1 MNKNQK
7 NNNMIIRNLY
17 IFCILSVFAFTC
29 NAQDD
34 VYVSDELSGGI
45 YQLNFSI
52 SEALR
57 TMDKIENPNRNFGN
71 SLSTVVS
78 FSEALIDSIK
88 IITEF
93 QLSEKLDEEVACI
106 YKYSKKG
113 KKLVSLG
120 MNGGVEGMPTN
131 TLSNAMKQNDLEH
144 YISISAMFDE
154 GGVPISMNGLRKSKI
169 KPKLSIIV
177 KVSDA
182 NKNVIYKEKITKKDY
197 SKLRTKERRRGDL
210 ILTNSETLSPED
222 FVRMYE
228 IALEELLQQ

>member
-1 MNKNQK
+1 MR
-7 NNNMIIRNLY
+7 ILY
-17 IFCILSVFAFTC
+17 LFLAFSLLFFTC
-29 NAQDD
+29 NGQDD
-34 VYVSDELSGGI
+34 VDVSNELSGGI

-57 TMDKIENPNRNFGN
+57 TIDKVENPNRNVGN

-88 IITEF
+88 TITEV
-93 QLSEKLDEEVACI
+93 QLTEKFNEEVACI

-113 KKLVSLG
+113 KKLASIGV
-120 MNGGVEGMPTN
+120 NGEVEGMPSN
-131 TLSNAMKQNDLEH
+131 TLSNAIKQNDLEH
-144 YISISAMFDE
+144 YISVSAMFDE
-154 GGVPISMNGLRKSKI
+154 GGVPISINGLRKSKI

-177 KVSDA
+177 KVTDF
-182 NKNVIYKEKITKKDY
+182 NKKIIYREKITKKDY
-197 SKLRTKERRRGDL
+197 SKLRTRERRRGDL
-210 ILTNSETLSPED
+210 IVTKSETISPED

>member
-1 MNKNQK
+1 MRIKS
-7 NNNMIIRNLY
+7 LY
-17 IFCILSVFAFTC
+17 ILGAFCVLTLASS
-29 NAQDD
+29 AQDD
-34 VYVSDELSGGI
+34 IDTQEEISGGI
-45 YQLNFSI
+45 YQLNLSI

-57 TMDKIENPNRNFGN
+57 TIDKIENPNRNFGN
-71 SLSTVVS
+71 SLSTLVS
-78 FSEALIDSIK
+78 FSDALIDSIK
-88 IITEF
+88 VITEV
-93 QLSEKLDEEVACI
+93 QLSEKFEEKVACV

-113 KKLVSLG
+113 KKLVSIG
-120 MNGGVEGMPTN
+120 MNGTVEGMPTN
-131 TLSNAMKQNDLEH
+131 TLSNTMKQNDLEH
-144 YISISAMFDE
+144 YISVSAMFDE

-182 NKNVIYKEKITKKDY
+182 SKKVIYKEKITKKDY

>member
-1 MNKNQK
+1 
-7 NNNMIIRNLY
+7 MIIRNLY
-17 IFCILSVFAFTC
+17 ISCTIFVFAFNC

-34 VYVSDELSGGI
+34 VDVYDELSGGI

-57 TMDKIENPNRNFGN
+57 TIDKIENPNRNFGN

-78 FSEALIDSIK
+78 FSDALIDSIK
-88 IITEF
+88 VITEV
-93 QLSEKLDEEVACI
+93 QLSEKLEEKVACV

-144 YISISAMFDE
+144 YISISAIFEE

-169 KPKLSIIV
+169 KPKLSVIV

>member
-1 MNKNQK
+1 MRIKS
-7 NNNMIIRNLY
+7 LY
-17 IFCILSVFAFTC
+17 ILCVFCVLALTSS
-29 NAQDD
+29 AQEDID
-34 VYVSDELSGGI
+34 VQEEISGGI

-57 TMDKIENPNRNFGN
+57 TIDKIENPNRNFGN
-71 SLSTVVS
+71 SLSTLVS
-78 FSEALIDSIK
+78 FSDALIDSIK
-88 IITEF
+88 VITEV
-93 QLSEKLDEEVACI
+93 QLSEKFEEKVACV

-113 KKLVSLG
+113 KKLVSIG
-120 MNGGVEGMPTN
+120 MNGTVEGMPTN
-131 TLSNAMKQNDLEH
+131 TLSNTMKQNDVEH
-144 YISISAMFDE
+144 YISVSAMFDE

-182 NKNVIYKEKITKKDY
+182 SKKVIYKEKITKKDY

-228 IALEELLQQ
+228 IALDELLQQ

>member
-1 MNKNQK
+1 
-7 NNNMIIRNLY
+7 MIIKSLY
-17 IFCILSVFAFTC
+17 ILGTFCVFAFTC
-29 NAQDD
+29 SAQEDMD
-34 VYVSDELSGGI
+34 TPEEISGGI

-57 TMDKIENPNRNFGN
+57 TIDKIENPNRNFGN

-88 IITEF
+88 VITEV
-93 QLSEKLDEEVACI
+93 QLSEKFEEKVGCV

-113 KKLVSLG
+113 KKLVSIG

-131 TLSNAMKQNDLEH
+131 TLSNSMKQNNVEH
-144 YISISAMFDE
+144 YISVSAMFDE
-154 GGVPISMNGLRKSKI
+154 GGVPVSMNGLRKSKI

>member
-1 MNKNQK
+1 MRIKS
-7 NNNMIIRNLY
+7 LY
-17 IFCILSVFAFTC
+17 ILCVFCVLALTSS
-29 NAQDD
+29 AQEDID
-34 VYVSDELSGGI
+34 VQEEISGGI

-57 TMDKIENPNRNFGN
+57 TIDKIENPNRNFGN

-88 IITEF
+88 VITEV
-93 QLSEKLDEEVACI
+93 QLSEKFEEKVGCI

-113 KKLVSLG
+113 KKLVSIG
-120 MNGGVEGMPTN
+120 MNGTVEGMPTN
-131 TLSNAMKQNDLEH
+131 TLSNTMKQNDVEH
-144 YISISAMFDE
+144 YISVSAMFDE

-182 NKNVIYKEKITKKDY
+182 SKKVIYKEKITKKDY

-228 IALEELLQQ
+228 IALDELLQQ